1 MAEWMDGM
9 MAETMVFGKVVK
21 LADLTDETTAVN
33 SADAWVAQLD
43 NLKEQ
48 MLAVTSVDDS
58 VLRKVEMMA
67 VLMVEMMAV
76 WTEPMKAALSAAD
89 LASK

>member
-1 MAEWMDGM
+1 
-9 MAETMVFGKVVK
+9 
-21 LADLTDETTAVN
+21 
-33 SADAWVAQLD
+33 
-43 NLKEQ
+43 
-48 MLAVTSVDDS
+48 MLAVTSVDDSVLRKVENLVVYWAAKMAVLMDEMMVDVMAVYWVVTRVDDS